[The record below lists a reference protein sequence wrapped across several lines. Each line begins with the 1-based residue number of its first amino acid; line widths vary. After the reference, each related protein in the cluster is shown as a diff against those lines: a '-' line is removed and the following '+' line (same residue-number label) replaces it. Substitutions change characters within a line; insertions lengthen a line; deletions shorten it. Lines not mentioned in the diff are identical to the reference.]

1 VEHLLDTAP
10 CGFLSL
16 TDEGVVRYANATL
29 LQLLGYER
37 AALLEQ
43 HIGAI
48 LPAASRIFVQTH
60 LLQLLRLHGRA
71 DELFLLLRAS
81 DGRDI
86 PMLLNAVRRAEAD
99 GPVYDCAL
107 MAMFQRE
114 RYETEL
120 IQARKLARR
129 ALYERER
136 AMAELRRLHSDL
148 AARQEELEAL
158 NRRLDELASL
168 DPLTGL
174 KNRRVFE
181 ERLHSEV
188 ATALRY
194 GEPLSLLIADIDF
207 FKVIN
212 DTYSHLA
219 GDTILR
225 QVGQLL
231 QQHLRSADLLARF
244 GGEEFVL
251 LLPRTDRTGAAQLG
265 ERLRAAVAAARP
277 EGVAITISVGA
288 ATLSGARSGPDLLL
302 AADQALYRSKARGRN
317 SVTHADEL
325 PALDKAP
332 AATLVRG
339 EVGEA

>member
-1 VEHLLDTAP
+1 MENPLDTAP
-10 CGFLSL
+10 CGYLSL
-16 TDEGVVRYANATL
+16 TDEGMIRYANATL

-71 DELFLLLRAS
+71 DELFLLLRAR

-86 PMLLNAVRRAEAD
+86 PTLLNAVRRAGAD

-107 MAMFQRE
+107 MPMFQRE

-120 IQARKLARR
+120 IQARKLARQ

-181 ERLHSEV
+181 ERLQAEV

-194 GEPLSLLIADIDF
+194 GEPLSLLLADIDY

-231 QQHLRSADLLARF
+231 QQHLRSSDLLARF

-251 LLPRTDRTGAAQLG
+251 LLPRTDRAGAVQLG

-277 EGVAITISVGA
+277 ESVAVTISVGA
-288 ATLSGARSGPDLLL
+288 ATLSGGRSGPDLLL
-302 AADQALYRSKARGRN
+302 AADQALYCSKARGRN
-317 SVTHADEL
+317 VVTHADEL
-325 PALDKAP
+325 PAVVHMQK
-332 AATLVRG
+332 
-339 EVGEA
+339 